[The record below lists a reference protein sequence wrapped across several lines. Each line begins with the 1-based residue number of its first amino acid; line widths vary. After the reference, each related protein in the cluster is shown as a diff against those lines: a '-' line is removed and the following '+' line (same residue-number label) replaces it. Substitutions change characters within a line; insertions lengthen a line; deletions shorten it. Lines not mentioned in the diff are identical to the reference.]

1 MSTAPALGRI
11 ARLIESHRSDQRAHR
26 RYPIVLDIEYK
37 LLNKGRV
44 EQTGSGRTV
53 DLSSGGA
60 CFACDGELP
69 LEGLIELV
77 VKWPFLL
84 EGVCPL
90 TLVMRG
96 RIVRR
101 DGQRT
106 AIQAKQHEFRTAGG
120 RIARVVSAGI

>member
-1 MSTAPALGRI
+1 MSTAPAAARI
-11 ARLIESHRSDQRAHR
+11 ARLLESRRSDQRAHR

-37 LLNKGRV
+37 LFNKGRV
-44 EQTGSGRTV
+44 ERSGSGRTV
-53 DLSSGGA
+53 DISSGGT
-60 CFACDGELP
+60 CFSTDDVLP
-69 LEGLIELV
+69 VDGLIEVV

-120 RIARVVSAGI
+120 RGARVVTAGI